1 MGINFDSSTNK
12 SKSQEEMKKRKRQEK
27 EKYYEQQGVKRDRV
41 TPLLRNRSP
50 LSASNSNNM

>member
-1 MGINFDSSTNK
+1 MGINFDSNTHR
-12 SKSQEEMKKRKRQEK
+12 SKSQDEIKKRKRQEK
-27 EKYYEQQGVKRDRV
+27 EKYYEQQGVKRDKV

>member
-1 MGINFDSSTNK
+1 MGISLESNALR

-27 EKYYEQQGVKRDRV
+27 EKYYEQQGVKRDKV

-50 LSASNSNNM
+50 LSASNGNM